1 MFGLCDKLLASTDS
15 RDMRHIR
22 TYSVIPFSRRLG
34 IIEFVPST
42 TTYKLLAASPK
53 LKTALPKF
61 AKSGSCIES
70 KPQFLSVLS
79 QNEKSV
85 TAFRAF
91 IDNELEGCK
100 DLVTSF
106 KRLSRSPAG
115 FFYLRRNFIITHAQ
129 LSTTSW

>member
-1 MFGLCDKLLASTDS
+1 MFALCDKLLASTDS
-15 RDMRHIR
+15 RDMRHLR
-22 TYSVIPFSRRLG
+22 TYSVIPFSRKLG

-42 TTYKLLAASPK
+42 TTYKSLAASPK

-61 AKSGSCIES
+61 AKSGSYVES
-70 KPQFLSVLS
+70 KAQFLSVLN

-91 IDNELEGCK
+91 INQELGGCR

-106 KRLSRSPAG
+106 KRLSRSPEG

-129 LSTTSW
+129 LSVISW